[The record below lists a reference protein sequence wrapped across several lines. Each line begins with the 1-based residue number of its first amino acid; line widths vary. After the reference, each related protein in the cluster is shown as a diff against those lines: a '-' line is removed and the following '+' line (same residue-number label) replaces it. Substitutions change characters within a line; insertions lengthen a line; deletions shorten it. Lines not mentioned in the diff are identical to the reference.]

1 MDHTLDP
8 TDMDMSDPNQCN
20 MNMLF
25 NVSYHNLCII
35 FPSWHIRSLHSFFFS
50 LLAIVIL
57 GAGYEA
63 VREISRRVEMGSSN
77 PVKLTERSPERESCL
92 GV

>member
-1 MDHTLDP
+1 MDHG
-8 TDMDMSDPNQCN
+8 DMDMDMCS

-25 NVSYHNLCII
+25 NIDYHNLCII
-35 FPSWHIRSLHSFFFS
+35 FPSWHIRSLASFLFS

-63 VREISRRVEMGSSN
+63 VREISRRVEAGISN
-77 PVKLTERSPERESCL
+77 PIKLTDRSPERKFDFQKVDDVSVL
-92 GV
+92 